1 MNRKVLF
8 TLLFLIAAGGVAYY
22 VWRTL
27 PKEAHP
33 AADITDLSA
42 VYEDIGDEV
51 ATAKVRLDEVKPAR
65 VIVRDDTRRAMAIVV
80 EGLPERTDTM
90 RLLDVLVRHKV
101 KAVFFAEGDSAALQP
116 ETIRAI
122 AEAGQEIG
130 NYTYVGMRK
139 FQELPPEAMLGQLL
153 RTQKVMDTLI
163 GRRPALFYAPQ
174 LRLTPLVL
182 QAVTAAEAGEVV
194 WPNVF
199 LARHTL
205 HTADDADAWAATVP
219 QGSIISVPG
228 GQPVDV
234 LTPQIEKANERPAV
248 DKKPNAV
255 TPDTAPPP
263 RPKQALAEEVDRM
276 LTALEKRGFVFWTAG
291 SFRHIEYVPEAGW
304 GNVPGA
310 APEAAAKAVTAA
322 SDIEGKEAPGD
333 G

>member
-1 MNRKVLF
+1 MKRKVLLA
-8 TLLFLIAAGGVAYY
+8 LLFLIAAGGAAYY

-27 PKEAHP
+27 PQEAHP

-42 VYEDIGDEV
+42 VMDDMGNEV
-51 ATAKVRLDEVKPAR
+51 AAAKARLNEAKPAR
-65 VIVRDDTRRAMAIVV
+65 VIVRDETRRAMALVV

-90 RLLDVLVRHKV
+90 RLLDVLERHKA
-101 KAVFFAEGDSAALQP
+101 KAVFFVEGDSAAFQP

-122 AEAGQEIG
+122 TEAGQEIG

-139 FQELPPEAMLGQLL
+139 FQELPSEAMLGQLL
-153 RTQKVMDTLI
+153 RTQKTVDTLI

-182 QAVTAAEAGEVV
+182 RAVTAAEAGEVV

-199 LARHTL
+199 MERHTL
-205 HTADDADAWAATVP
+205 HTDDEADAWAATVP
-219 QGSIISVPG
+219 QGSIIAIPG
-228 GQPVDV
+228 GQAVDV
-234 LTPQIEKANERPAV
+234 LTPQMEKTNERPAI

-255 TPDTAPPP
+255 TPDKGAPP
-263 RPKQALAEEVDRM
+263 RPKEVLAEEVDRM
-276 LTALEKRGFVFWTAG
+276 LTALERRGFTFWTAG
-291 SFRHIEYVPEAGW
+291 SFRHIDYVPEAGW

-310 APEAAAKAVTAA
+310 SPAAAAGQLPVV
-322 SDIEGKEAPGD
+322 SVDEGKEVPAD

>member
-1 MNRKVLF
+1 MNRKVLWILF
-8 TLLFLIAAGGVAYY
+8 FLLAVGGVSSY

-27 PKEAHP
+27 PQEAHP
-33 AADITDLSA
+33 AEDITDLSA
-42 VYEDIGDEV
+42 LCDDIGEEMRE
-51 ATAKVRLDEVKPAR
+51 AQGRLPEAAYAR
-65 VIVRDDTRRAMAIVV
+65 VIVRDETRRAMALVV
-80 EGLPERTDTM
+80 AGLPERTDTM
-90 RLLDVLVRHKV
+90 RLLDILERHQA
-101 KAVFFAEGDSAALQP
+101 KAVFFVEGDSAALQP

-122 AEAGQEIG
+122 AEAGQAIG

-153 RTQKVMDTLI
+153 RTQKTVYTLM
-163 GRRPALFYAPQ
+163 GRRPTLFYAPQ

-182 QAVTAAEAGEVV
+182 QAVTAAGVGEVV

-205 HTADDADAWAATVP
+205 HSADDADAWAATVP
-219 QGSIISVPG
+219 QGSIIAIPG
-228 GQPVDV
+228 GQAVDI
-234 LTPQIEKANERPAV
+234 LTPQVEKTNERPAI

-255 TPDTAPPP
+255 IPDTASPP
-263 RPKQALAEEVDRM
+263 RKKEALAEEVDRM
-276 LTALEKRGFVFWTAG
+276 LTALEKRGFTFWPAE

-310 APEAAAKAVTAA
+310 SPKAAAPVSGAPPDA
-322 SDIEGKEAPGD
+322 GKEASVD